1 MDESI
6 KVITKY
12 LEVYEAAVINLVYK
26 AEQTS
31 VH

>member
-1 MDESI
+1 MDENI
-6 KVITKY
+6 NVMNKY
-12 LEVYEAAVINLVYK
+12 VELYEAAVMNLVYK